1 MRTIAHV
8 THEVVHK
15 MGGIG
20 AVLQGLLTS
29 EAYRKDE
36 QRTILIG
43 PMFAAEGSAEGRLGS
58 AGQVLYSSTDGIYQH
73 PLSEALDGVCN
84 DFHVDIVYGRRTITN
99 PHTGIEVSPEA
110 VLIDVSRMK
119 RRKVNGFKSK
129 LWQSYGIDSTRY
141 EEAWDY
147 DLYLRLALP
156 ALAVLHALGAVDTG
170 DQCVIMAHEYMGMP
184 TALAAK
190 LDASH
195 AFKTIFY
202 AHEVSAV
209 RRIVEE
215 HPGHDVT
222 FYNIISSAGESGRYI
237 DNIFGPQD
245 HYYRHALVK
254 ASRHC
259 DGIFAV
265 GDNVAREIRFLG
277 EEFADV
283 PIHTTY
289 NGVPAETITLA
300 EKRVSGNRLR
310 DYAERLLGHRPDYI
324 FTHVTRTAVSK
335 GLWRDIRVLEYLEQ
349 DFRKSGRTAV
359 LLVLSTEIGPRKPE
373 DIREM
378 ERWWRWPVAH
388 REVSPDLS
396 DGEALFYQ
404 GVQEFN

>member
-170 DQCVIMAHEYMGMP
+170 DQCVIMAHEYMGTALAVLHALGAVDTGDQCVIMAHEYMGMP

-324 FTHVTRTAVSK
+324 FTHVTRTAV
-335 GLWRDIRVLEYLEQ
+335 
-349 DFRKSGRTAV
+349 
-359 LLVLSTEIGPRKPE
+359 
-373 DIREM
+373 
-378 ERWWRWPVAH
+378 
-388 REVSPDLS
+388 
-396 DGEALFYQ
+396 
-404 GVQEFN
+404 